1 MSLDLVLR
9 RPREDEEPELLR
21 AHRATSPGYPTFLHY
36 YEEGMNFSRYLNV
49 LADQERGAHLPP
61 DHVPTTFLFA
71 FAGPHIVGRVS
82 IRHCLNALLEIHGG
96 HVGYVVVPEFRGR
109 GYATRILDMAVRL
122 AREPLGLSRVLV
134 TVADDNAASIR
145 VIEKNG
151 GVFERTATLEQHGG
165 RLIRRYWI
173 DTARAEAAA
182 P

>member
-1 MSLDLVLR
+1 MSIDLILR

-36 YEEGMNFSRYLNV
+36 YEEGMDFRRYLDV
-49 LADQERGAHLPP
+49 LADQERGAQLPP
-61 DHVPTTFLFA
+61 NHVPTTFLFA
-71 FAGPHIVGRVS
+71 FAGPRIVGRVS
-82 IRHCLNALLEIHGG
+82 IRHYLNAALEIHGG

-109 GYATRILDMAVRL
+109 GYATRLLAMAVRM
-122 AREPLGLSRVLV
+122 ARESLGLSRVLL

-165 RLIRRYWI
+165 RFIRRYWI
-173 DTARAEAAA
+173 DTARAPSPDA
-182 P
+182 